1 MRYSSGPMA
10 RTYAK
15 ATFKVPAAMADD
27 VAGFLVSKGA
37 LGCSVAEMDKPGS
50 RPRKIL
56 TLEAWFP
63 AANGSR
69 VPHLYG
75 TMREAGMLAN
85 RAHAGRAKTVSDP
98 GWATKWQ
105 ERFKPFRVGRRF
117 LIVPPWDRRE
127 TRGRITLTIVPGF
140 GFGTGH
146 HPTTAGALRA
156 IETLFGEK
164 REFESA
170 IDVGTGSGVL
180 AFAIAALGT
189 PVTAIDVDRQALENA
204 RENAKLNP
212 VPAKIHF
219 STTPLAKINGP
230 FDLIAA
236 NILSSVLTELA
247 PELIRKLKR
256 GGRIVLSG
264 IMASEVRDLLPAYRR
279 LRLIAIKRSRGWAT
293 VVMAK

>member
-1 MRYSSGPMA
+1 MA
-10 RTYAK
+10 QTYAK

-37 LGCSVAEMDKPGS
+37 LGCSVAEMDKPGQ

-63 AANGSR
+63 AANGKR
-69 VPHLYG
+69 AAGLYG
-75 TMREAGMLAN
+75 TMRNAGMLAN
-85 RAHAGRAKTVSDP
+85 QARAARLKKVSDP

-105 ERFKPFRVGRRF
+105 ERFKPFRVGKQF
-117 LIVPPWDRRE
+117 LIVPPWDRKQ

-156 IETLFGEK
+156 IESLFAGNGG
-164 REFESA
+164 FERA
-170 IDVGTGSGVL
+170 LDVGTGSGVL
-180 AFAIAALGT
+180 AFSIAALGT
-189 PVTAIDVDRQALENA
+189 PVTAIDIDQQALQNA

-212 VPAKIHF
+212 APAKIRF
-219 STTPLAKINGP
+219 SATPLARINGR

-236 NILSSVLTELA
+236 NILSTVLTELA
-247 PELIRKLKR
+247 PQLIGKLKR
-256 GGRIVLSG
+256 GGRIILSG
-264 IMASEVRDLLPAYRR
+264 IVASEVRDLLPAYRR
-279 LRLIAIKRSRGWAT
+279 LRLIAVNRSRGWAT
-293 VVMAK
+293 IVMAK

>member
-1 MRYSSGPMA
+1 MRYSIGPMA
-10 RTYAK
+10 QTYAK

-27 VAGFLVSKGA
+27 VAGFLVSRGA
-37 LGCSVAEMDKPGS
+37 LGCSVAEMDKPGR

-63 AANGSR
+63 AANGNR
-69 VPHLYG
+69 AAALYG
-75 TMREAGMLAN
+75 TMRDAGMLAN
-85 RAHAGRAKTVSDP
+85 QARASRPKKISDP

-105 ERFKPFRVGRRF
+105 ERFKPFRVGKRF
-117 LIVPPWDRRE
+117 LIVPPWDRKQMP
-127 TRGRITLTIVPGF
+127 GRITLTIVPGF

-156 IETLFGEK
+156 IETVLAAKKGVET
-164 REFESA
+164 A
-170 IDVGTGSGVL
+170 LDVGTGSGLL

-189 PVTAIDVDRQALENA
+189 PVTAIDIDRQALQNA

-212 VPAKIHF
+212 APGKIRF
-219 STTPLAKINGP
+219 STTPLKQIKGR

-236 NILSSVLTELA
+236 NILSTVLTELA
-247 PELIRKLKR
+247 PELIRKLRR
-256 GGRIVLSG
+256 GGTIILSG

-279 LRLIAIKRSRGWAT
+279 LRLIAINRSRGWAT
-293 VVMAK
+293 IVMAK